1 MPSTKSKAHPPAG
14 ISHLDASLTN
24 VDRNDLSHGDPLFW
38 EKPFSKAQFSI
49 VLAVGEPLSD
59 SKEPEELQLGNVP
72 PWVEGVAKESRNRWK
87 ALGKLLFTKPPK
99 CAAMTT
105 PV

>member
-1 MPSTKSKAHPPAG
+1 MVIPCFEK
-14 ISHLDASLTN
+14 
-24 VDRNDLSHGDPLFW
+24 
-38 EKPFSKAQFSI
+38 KPFSKAQFSI
-49 VLAVGEPLSD
+49 VLAAGEPLSD

-87 ALGKLLFTKPPK
+87 ALGKPLFTKPPM
-99 CAAMTT
+99 CAAMTN